1 MFLYT
6 VLEAL
11 FGVIAGILLAV
22 CTKKSKDI
30 TYTSLDKVG
39 RITNVL
45 LSIVYVCLAPFYFF
59 LGMISNPQ
67 YDGFLG
73 LIGWIVAVIMA
84 SAAMFC
90 WIGIGGSIA
99 LRKKGKSRLSF
110 AAQFLGVVGIGL
122 TVAFYFIFTGNLL
135 KYLN

>member
-45 LSIVYVCLAPFYFF
+45 LSIVYVCLAPFYLF
-59 LGMISNPQ
+59 LGMISNPH

-90 WIGIGGSIA
+90 WIGIGSSIA
-99 LRKKGKSRLSF
+99 LRKKGKSKESF
-110 AAQFLGVVGIGL
+110 IVQFAGFLGIGL
-122 TVAFYFIFTGNLL
+122 TVGLYCLFVGSLIAQ
-135 KYLN
+135 LN